1 MKTIKQTLALLALV
15 ATLCSCSALLGME
28 SDVLMRI
35 QKGMTQEEVFSI
47 LGEPMYRSFD
57 REMEGWQYE
66 KNIAGHPGITVIAIS
81 YVDGLVVNFDSYEKY
96 TEPPVAVYPSVEIGG
111 ESVSRPHFGRGM
123 NEKDF
128 QAFYNKV
135 KSKPFNDDKLNLI
148 ESGIGNRGLS
158 CRQCIQMMS
167 LFKFDDEK
175 LDALT
180 ILAPNLT
187 DRENC
192 DKIVDSLA
200 FISSEEKARRI
211 LGIKK

>member
-1 MKTIKQTLALLALV
+1 MRTIKQTLALLALV
-15 ATLCSCSALLGME
+15 ATLCSCGALLGME

-47 LGEPMYRSFD
+47 LGKPMYRNFD

-66 KNIAGHPGITVIAIS
+66 KGIAGHPGITVIAIS
-81 YVDGLVVNFDSYEKY
+81 FVDGLVVNLDSYEKY
-96 TEPPVAVYPSVEIGG
+96 SAPPVAVYPSVEIGG
-111 ESVSRPHFGRGM
+111 ESVSRPHPGRGM
-123 NEKDF
+123 NDRDF

-135 KSKPFNDDKLNLI
+135 KSKTFNDDKLNLI

-167 LFKFDDEK
+167 VFKFDDEK
-175 LDALT
+175 LEALA

-192 DKIVDSLA
+192 DKIVDSLT

-211 LGIKK
+211 LGIKR